1 MNFGVLGG
9 GVVGLATALELQKQ
23 FRDARVTIVAEK
35 WATEI
40 TSAVAAG
47 IFRPASSFTGPTEEI
62 TQQWIND
69 AFNHW
74 YGLMQSEGSAKVGVC
89 ALSGYIFSSTNPSI
103 VRNHRIEKLLPL
115 YRTATEEELKLCPG
129 DWKFGS
135 FFSTLLTEFR
145 TYQPW
150 AEKQFL
156 ANGGKFLTKSVKN
169 LTDLEEDFGLL
180 FNCTGLGAKWLL
192 GDNKL
197 VPIRGQIIKVKAPWV
212 KTAFF
217 GDYDTYIIPGI
228 EGVTLG
234 GTRQFDSYNLNLCK
248 YDSAS
253 IRERCQDLLPS
264 LRGAPVIRESVG
276 LRPHRDPVRV
286 EVEFFKSPNGKPMR
300 VIHNY
305 GHGASG
311 VTTSPG
317 TAKYAVSLVRD
328 AMSGKSHL

>member
-9 GVVGLATALELQKQ
+9 GVVGLTTALELQSQ
-23 FRDARVTIVAEK
+23 FRDAKVTIVADK
-35 WATEI
+35 WATET

-47 IFRPASSFTGPTEEI
+47 IFRPAASFAGPTDEI
-62 TQQWIND
+62 TQQWIDD
-69 AFNHW
+69 AFAHW
-74 YGLMQSEGSAKVGVC
+74 DELRKREGSAKVGIC
-89 ALSGYIFSSTNPSI
+89 NLSGYIFSSTNPAI
-103 VRNHRIEKLLPL
+103 VRNSRIEKLLPL
-115 YRTATEEELKLCPG
+115 YRRATEDELKMCPG
-129 DWKFGS
+129 DWKYGS

-145 TYQPW
+145 TFQPW
-150 AEKQFL
+150 AEKKFL
-156 ANGGKFLTKSVKN
+156 GNGGKYVTRHVSK
-169 LTDLEEDFGLL
+169 LTDLEKDFNLV
-180 FNCTGLGAKWLL
+180 FNCTGLGSKWML

-212 KTAFF
+212 KTAFY
-217 GDYDTYIIPGI
+217 GDYDTYIIPGF

-234 GTRQFDSYNLNLCK
+234 GTRQFDSYNLNICK
-248 YDSAS
+248 YDTAS

-286 EVEFFKSPNGKPMR
+286 EVEFFPTSHGKPMS

-305 GHGASG
+305 GHGGSG

-317 TAKYAVSLVRD
+317 TAKYAVKLVRD
-328 AMSGKSHL
+328 ALGGRSHL

>member
-9 GVVGLATALELQKQ
+9 GIVGLTTALELQSQ

-35 WATEI
+35 WSTDT

-47 IFRPASSFTGPTEEI
+47 IFRPAASFAGPTEEI
-62 TQQWIND
+62 TQQWIED
-69 AFNHW
+69 AYAHW
-74 YGLMQSEGSAKVGVC
+74 DGLRRQEGSARVGIC
-89 ALSGYIFSSTNPSI
+89 NLSGYLFSSISPAL
-103 VRNHRIEKLLPL
+103 VRNPRIEKILPL
-115 YRTATEEELKLCPG
+115 YRKVTEDELKICPG
-129 DWKFGS
+129 DWKYGS

-145 TYQPW
+145 TFQPW
-150 AEKQFL
+150 AEKKFL
-156 ANGGKFLTKSVKN
+156 ANGGRFVTRSVRKITE
-169 LTDLEEDFGLL
+169 LEKDFDLVM
-180 FNCTGLGAKWLL
+180 NCTGLGSKWML

-197 VPIRGQIIKVKAPWV
+197 VPVRGQIIKVKAPWV
-212 KTAFF
+212 KTAFY
-217 GDYDTYIIPGI
+217 GDYDTYIIPGF

-234 GTRQFDSYNLNLCK
+234 GTRQFDSYNLNICK
-248 YDSAS
+248 YDSTS

-264 LRGAPVIRESVG
+264 LRGAEVIRESVG

-286 EVEFFKSPNGKPMR
+286 EVEFFETSHGKPMR

-317 TAKYAVSLVRD
+317 TAKYAVKLVRD
-328 AMSGKSHL
+328 ALSGRSHL